1 MSSEHKSTATTT
13 STGHRQRRSLLDHIV
28 DSVANMAPHIERET
42 STEVHGTKADN
53 DSSHHHSDA
62 FDNVSSLTASIKH
75 SELQDLRAEQASAS
89 SSFSKFTSSF
99 SSSWSITRSHLL
111 VGEEILSHLESEMME
126 QEDIAYETQK
136 EDEHDP
142 FAKDDSFSVDKDG
155 LITLSSLL
163 SEDEEAGAGSGSFK
177 KTWMN
182 RAA

>member
-1 MSSEHKSTATTT
+1 MASFT
-13 STGHRQRRSLLDHIV
+13 S
-28 DSVANMAPHIERET
+28 
-42 STEVHGTKADN
+42 
-53 DSSHHHSDA
+53 
-62 FDNVSSLTASIKH
+62 SIKH
-75 SELQDLRAEQASAS
+75 IELQELRADQASAS
-89 SSFSKFTSSF
+89 SSSSTKFTSSF

-111 VGEEILSHLESEMME
+111 IGEEILSNLESEAME
-126 QEDIAYETQK
+126 QEDISYETQN

-142 FAKDDSFSVDKDG
+142 FAKDSSFSVDKDG